1 MSSSQT
7 RQQIRNEIR
16 ARRRQLEFHHHVD
29 LSTSLSRNL
38 FPLPQI
44 RNSRHIALYLSN
56 DGEVD
61 LSSLIDRLQS
71 AGKQCYLPILSP
83 IFHNQLWFAPY
94 HRDSNMVL
102 NRFGIAEPDVNW
114 RYAKPAWA
122 LDLILMP
129 LVAFDIQG
137 NRLGMG
143 GGFYDRS
150 LAYLNRRK
158 VWRKPYLMGTAFE
171 LQKFIQL
178 PHASWDIPM
187 NGIMTEKQFY
197 PL

>member
-1 MSSSQT
+1 
-7 RQQIRNEIR
+7 
-16 ARRRQLEFHHHVD
+16 
-29 LSTSLSRNL
+29 
-38 FPLPQI
+38 
-44 RNSRHIALYLSN
+44 
-56 DGEVD
+56 
-61 LSSLIDRLQS
+61 
-71 AGKQCYLPILSP
+71 
-83 IFHNQLWFAPY
+83 
-94 HRDSNMVL
+94 MVL

-114 RYAKPAWA
+114 RHAKPAWA

-171 LQKFIQL
+171 LQKFTQL